1 MSRGRDAKTGLGQSG
16 SPRRTDLNPRRDEY
30 VPFMPPGTAERT
42 VTHELYDD
50 DIPLSAIKEQW
61 SRATL
66 DAIAAPV
73 ALDVSSW
80 KTDYDGFDVT
90 LRSDHDYGPTGVYGP
105 KLDIQLKCTSQQ
117 RVLRDD
123 HVAWQLDART
133 AGKLSTPNRGTM
145 AILCVAVTPEHPGH
159 WLEWPEGG
167 LLAYSR
173 TYFLRGSEIAV
184 PGVGQE
190 SQVVHLPYANL
201 LTPISLRSLMEEAAN
216 WVAS

>member
-1 MSRGRDAKTGLGQSG
+1 MS
-16 SPRRTDLNPRRDEY
+16 PE
-30 VPFMPPGTAERT
+30 TAERA

-50 DIPLSAIKEQW
+50 DTPLSAIKEQW

-73 ALDVSSW
+73 ALDISSW

-90 LRSDHDYGPTGVYGP
+90 LRSDHDYGPAGVYGP
-105 KLDIQLKCTSQQ
+105 KLDVQLKCTSQQ
-117 RVLRDD
+117 RVLKDD

-133 AGKLSTPNRGTM
+133 AGKLSAPNRGTM

-159 WLEWPEGG
+159 WLEWPESG

-173 TYFLRGSEIAV
+173 TYFLRGTEIEPLA
-184 PGVGQE
+184 VGQE
-190 SQVVHLPYANL
+190 SGVVHLPYSNL
-201 LTPISLRSLMEEAAN
+201 LTPLSLRSLMEEAASWRAN
-216 WVAS
+216 